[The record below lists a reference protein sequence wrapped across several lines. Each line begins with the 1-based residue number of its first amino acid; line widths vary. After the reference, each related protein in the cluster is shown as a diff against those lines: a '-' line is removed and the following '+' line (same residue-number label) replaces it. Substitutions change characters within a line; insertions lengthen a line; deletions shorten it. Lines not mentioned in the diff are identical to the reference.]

1 MKFGTLKQCLY
12 YPYFIANNKLHPF
25 IKWQC
30 VHCSTRNTIEKLYN
44 SNQNLA
50 SHLLCQ
56 AHSEMFK
63 KLRNSHLN
71 FGDR

>member
-1 MKFGTLKQCLY
+1 MKSGTLKQCLY
-12 YPYFIANNKLHPF
+12 YPYFIANNTLHPF
-25 IKWQC
+25 IKW
-30 VHCSTRNTIEKLYN
+30 HCPLLHTQHNIEKLYN

-50 SHLLCQ
+50 SYLLCQ

-71 FGDR
+71 FGNR

>member
-12 YPYFIANNKLHPF
+12 YPYFIANNNSTPLLNDS
-25 IKWQC
+25 

-44 SNQNLA
+44 SNQILA